1 MTGRALLLRRL
12 EAVEAAH
19 LTKVEAAKREN
30 MRAALLTLPPDR
42 LRALKEDR
50 EAVKDPQARAAGL
63 EAVRVFYAGRL
74 EEVEALRGAALW
86 CREAGQT
93 QPGQL
98 WPTPAP
104 HFAALMEAHALR
116 LWAAQDRADT
126 PEARHF
132 FRYGAASLQY
142 RAALMRVL
150 GGPA

>member
-1 MTGRALLLRRL
+1 MTGRALLRRL
-12 EAVEAAH
+12 EAVEAARFA
-19 LTKVEAAKREN
+19 KVEAAKREN

-50 EAVKDPQARAAGL
+50 EAIKDPQAWAAGL
-63 EAVRVFYAGRL
+63 EAVRAFYAGRL
-74 EEVEALRGAALW
+74 EEVEALRGAVLW
-86 CREAGQT
+86 CGKAGQT

-104 HFAALMEAHALR
+104 HFAGLLEDFAGT

-132 FRYGAASLQY
+132 FRYGAASSI
-142 RAALMRVL
+142 RSR
-150 GGPA
+150 PKT